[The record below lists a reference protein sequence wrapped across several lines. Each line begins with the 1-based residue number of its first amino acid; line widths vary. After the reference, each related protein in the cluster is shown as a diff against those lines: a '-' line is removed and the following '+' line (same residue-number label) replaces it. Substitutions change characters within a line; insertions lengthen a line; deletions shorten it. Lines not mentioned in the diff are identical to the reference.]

1 MSRPAGARTTMME
14 DGTDLQSMRVAAR
27 SPAAGSGQRMGGGL
41 PKPFLQLRGRE
52 ILARTLDVFE
62 RCDVVDEVWVIVPET
77 HRVRCQQMV
86 VERYGFQKVQDVI
99 AGGAT
104 RQASVW
110 QGLQRIAEEVELVMV
125 HDGVRP
131 FVSPRLLR
139 ETLRHAMLFGA
150 AIAAVPLK
158 DTLKRVDGMGE
169 VTATVPRDGLWRIQ
183 TPQAFQ
189 RRVLQ
194 AAFAYALAQG
204 LDATDEASLVE
215 AHGQQRV
222 HVVPGMESNVK
233 VTTPD
238 DLIMCESLLDRLE
251 RDT

>member
-1 MSRPAGARTTMME
+1 MME
-14 DGTDLQSMRVAAR
+14 EGVDLQGKRVAALI
-27 SPAAGSGQRMGGGL
+27 PAAGSGQRMGGAL

-62 RCDVVDEVWVIVPET
+62 CCGVVDEVWVIVPEA
-77 HRVRCQQMV
+77 HLVRCQQTV
-86 VERYGFQKVQDVI
+86 VERYGFQKVQGVV

-110 QGLQRIAEEVELVMV
+110 QGLQQVGDEVELVMV

-131 FVSPRLLR
+131 FVSQLLLQ

-158 DTLKRVDGMGE
+158 DTLKRVAETGE
-169 VTATVPRDGLWRIQ
+169 VTGTVPRDGLWRIQ

-189 RRVLQ
+189 RHVLQ
-194 AAFAYALAQG
+194 AAFVYALAQG
-204 LDATDEASLVE
+204 LDATDEAGLVE
-215 AHGQQRV
+215 AYGQQQV
-222 HVVPGMESNVK
+222 QVVPGMESNVK

-238 DLIMCESLLDRLE
+238 DLIMCEGLLDQME
-251 RDT
+251 RDA